1 MAPIA
6 LLLHGTVFSP
16 DGGLLSAG
24 IVVLVGVVATV
35 VVAAITATLESVELP
50 GPPHDARPATR
61 RAARSLFMPLVYTTM
76 ELKMRIELRIH
87 LLQVRSI
94 GTLAFRAETQLS
106 PCGRK

>member
-6 LLLHGTVFSP
+6 LLLQATVFSP

-24 IVVLVGVVATV
+24 RVVLVGVVATV

-50 GPPHDARPATR
+50 GPPQDARPATR

-76 ELKMRIELRIH
+76 AVSRIPDPDTWSFEHR
-87 LLQVRSI
+87 QDAGVE
-94 GTLAFRAETQLS
+94 GFRKKI
-106 PCGRK
+106 RF

>member
-35 VVAAITATLESVELP
+35 VVAAITATVESVELVAL
-50 GPPHDARPATR
+50 PHDARPAIR
-61 RAARSLFMPLVYTTM
+61 SAARSLFMALVYTTM
-76 ELKMRIELRIH
+76 EPQTRIKLMTFVLE
-87 LLQVRSI
+87 
-94 GTLAFRAETQLS
+94 AE
-106 PCGRK
+106 